1 MQLGRK
7 KTFKDQAGDYVDS
20 VRPQVES
27 ALATAKERAIP
38 LLNDARDKAVPL
50 FNDARDKAAPILA
63 DARDR
68 ARPLIAD
75 GAAYA
80 ADKAAIAAEI
90 AQQKAAEGAAL
101 ASAKAAE
108 GRDLA
113 SAKVAELKG
122 EKPQKKRGRK
132 LVLFT
137 ILAAGAALVAKKLSG
152 GSESKNWQSSYTPAP
167 PPAPRPAPT
176 PAAPQSG
183 AGAGAVGDD
192 EGGASPDE
200 ALADAAQGAHA
211 ATTPDDPA
219 DAVVVDDSADQ
230 EINGSH
236 KA

>member
-1 MQLGRK
+1 MRLGRK
-7 KTFKDQAGDYVDS
+7 KTLIDQANDYVDQ
-20 VRPQVES
+20 VRPHLES
-27 ALATAKERAIP
+27 AVSQAKEKAVP
-38 LLNDARDKAVPL
+38 LLKDARDKT
-50 FNDARDKAAPILA
+50 APVIA

-68 ARPLIAD
+68 AKPLIAD

-80 ADKAAIAAEI
+80 AEKAAIAAEI
-90 AQQKAAEGAAL
+90 AQQKAAEAAAL
-101 ASAKAAE
+101 ASEKAAE

-122 EKPQKKRGRK
+122 EKPKKHRFRK
-132 LVLFT
+132 IVLFSG
-137 ILAAGAALVAKKLSG
+137 LAAAAAFVAKKLAG
-152 GSESKNWQSSYTPAP
+152 DSESKNWQSSYTPAP

-183 AGAGAVGDD
+183 IGGDD

-211 ATTPDDPA
+211 ATTPDAPA
-219 DAVVVDDSADQ
+219 DEVVVDEDADS
-230 EINGSH
+230 EINQSGSH

>member
-1 MQLGRK
+1 MRLGRK
-7 KTFKDQAGDYVDS
+7 KTLIDQAGEYVDS

-38 LLNDARDKAVPL
+38 LLNDAKDKAV
-50 FNDARDKAAPILA
+50 PILA

-68 ARPLIAD
+68 ARPIIAD

-80 ADKAAIAAEI
+80 ADKAAVAAEI

-122 EKPQKKRGRK
+122 EKPKKHRVRK
-132 LVLFT
+132 ILLFSG
-137 ILAAGAALVAKKLSG
+137 LAAGAAFVAKKLSG

-183 AGAGAVGDD
+183 ASGDD

-211 ATTPDDPA
+211 STTPDDPA
-219 DAVVVDDSADQ
+219 DEVVVDEGADE
-230 EINGSH
+230 EINKSGSH
-236 KA
+236 TA